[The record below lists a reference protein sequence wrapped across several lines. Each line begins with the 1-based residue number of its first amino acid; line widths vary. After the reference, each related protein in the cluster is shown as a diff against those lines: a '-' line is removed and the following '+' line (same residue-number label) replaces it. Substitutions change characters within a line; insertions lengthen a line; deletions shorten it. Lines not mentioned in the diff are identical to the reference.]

1 MKNSG
6 INKDERVIQA
16 FGEEWNRFDQ
26 FHLSDID
33 RKKMFDDFFLVFPWD
48 KISSSSVGADFGC
61 GSGRWALM
69 VAPRVGHLHLIDASN
84 MALDVARRNLH
95 EAGNVSFHLASIDA
109 VPLDDGSLDFAY
121 SLGVLH
127 HVPETREAVK
137 SVARKL
143 KCGAPLLIYLYYAFD
158 NRPWWFRM
166 LWRLSDAGRRFISR
180 APVWLKHGL
189 CEVIALLVYWPI
201 ARSGKLLD
209 KLGIL
214 PKSWP
219 LSWYRDRSL
228 YVMRTDALDRFGT
241 RLEKRFSRHEIESML
256 AEAGISRIRFSD
268 RPPFWCAVGI
278 KT

>member
-1 MKNSG
+1 
-6 INKDERVIQA
+6 
-16 FGEEWNRFDQ
+16 
-26 FHLSDID
+26 
-33 RKKMFDDFFLVFPWD
+33 MFDDFFSVFPWD

-84 MALDVARRNLH
+84 MALDVARCNLH

-166 LWRLSDAGRRFISR
+166 LWRLSDAGRRLISR
-180 APVWLKHGL
+180 MPAWLKQGI
-189 CEVIALLVYWPI
+189 CEVIALLIYWPI

-209 KLGIL
+209 KFGIL

-219 LSWYRDRSL
+219 LLWYRDRSL

-241 RLEKRFSRHEIESML
+241 RLEKRFSRREIELML
-256 AEAGISRIRFSD
+256 AEAGLSRVRFSD